1 MIMGLWGPCWWA
13 RGLVWAGLELM
24 SRQGWGILRGTGGN
38 PGIQPLKA
46 KKLQVSGGCEGAP
59 HHRQCPRAKPGSLKV
74 IPTLGSCSGAHRFSF
89 PICARE
95 MRGNC
100 W

>member
-46 KKLQVSGGCEGAP
+46 KRQQVSEGCGGA
-59 HHRQCPRAKPGSLKV
+59 SLV
-74 IPTLGSCSGAHRFSF
+74 A
-89 PICARE
+89 
-95 MRGNC
+95 
-100 W
+100 